1 MTFPVKINM
10 IIKFHQ
16 INPIRRLVLINFIL
30 VALNPF
36 FCNSQNLYNME
47 QSQKYAEYLFSS
59 RQHIL
64 AAEEYER
71 LIYFDENNVSYK
83 YKLIKS
89 YRLSGNL
96 NSGINRIYSFYGNSL
111 NTMPQ
116 SLATEFFKMQLLT
129 DSLSV
134 AEKFIQQSNTLSSEN
149 KTIFQC
155 YSLLLKGDYN
165 EAGMYVK
172 KAADN
177 DFIFPSNILILTG
190 KAEKTKFKSP
200 FLAAGFSAIIPGTG
214 KFYTKN
220 WSDGIVSMLFIAGNA
235 WQAYRGFSEHGIKSG
250 YGWVFTGISA
260 SFYIGNIFGS
270 AKAANRYNKNKKN
283 EIDNQIFES
292 VRSDSF

>member
-1 MTFPVKINM
+1 
-10 IIKFHQ
+10 
-16 INPIRRLVLINFIL
+16 
-30 VALNPF
+30 
-36 FCNSQNLYNME
+36 ME

-59 RQHIL
+59 QQHKL

-71 LIYFDENNVSYK
+71 LIYFDGNNINFK
-83 YKLIKS
+83 YNLIKS

-111 NTMPQ
+111 YTMPQ
-116 SLATEFFKMQLLT
+116 SLATEFIKLQILT

-134 AEKFIQQSNTLSSEN
+134 VEKFIQQNSTLSLEN
-149 KTIFQC
+149 KEIFQC
-155 YSLLLKGDYN
+155 CNLLLSGEYN
-165 EAGMYVK
+165 EAKLYIK

-177 DFIFPSNILILTG
+177 NITFPTTIVMLTE

-200 FLAAGFSAIIPGTG
+200 FIAASFSAIIPGTG

-220 WSDGIVSMLFIAGNA
+220 WTDGIISMLFVAGNA

-250 YGWVFTGISA
+250 YGWTFAGLSA
-260 SFYIGNIFGS
+260 SFYIGNIFGTV
-270 AKAANRYNKNKKN
+270 KAAKRYNKNKKN
-283 EIDNQIFES
+283 EIDNQIFEF